1 MAKCIKW
8 QIKYSLLCQFTMYNY
23 VTFKLNF
30 KGILTLR
37 RALIC
42 LEPTQKLWLKTF
54 FVFYTDRTPFCSE
67 LLFLATKV

>member
-1 MAKCIKW
+1 
-8 QIKYSLLCQFTMYNY
+8 MYNY

>member
-1 MAKCIKW
+1 MARCIKW

-54 FVFYTDRTPFCSE
+54 LYSIQTEHHFVQNFYF
-67 LLFLATKV
+67 